1 MIEGKITR
9 VSGPIVYAEGLDGCG
24 LYDVV
29 DVGEKRLI
37 GEIIR
42 QNKGNATIQVYEED
56 TGLHLGEKVVCTERP
71 LSLRLG
77 PGLVG
82 NIYDGIQRPL
92 KDMYDAS
99 GAFLL
104 PGERTEPLDVKKVWH
119 FEAADGVEK
128 DCAIKPGFV
137 LGTVKETESITQKIM
152 VAPDIRG
159 RVLKTFKGSGDYTV
173 DEVIGVTELDEE
185 IRLSHY
191 WAVRKPRPYAQKL
204 GVSEPLITGQRVI
217 DVFFPLSKGGTAAIP
232 GGFGTGKTMTKH
244 AIAKW
249 CDADLIVYIGCGER
263 GNEMTEVLSEFP
275 ELIDPRTGRSIMERT
290 ILIANTSNMP
300 VAAREVSLYSG
311 ITLAEYFRDMGMHVA
326 IMADSTS
333 RWAEALR
340 ELSGRMEEMPA
351 EEGFPAYLPTR
362 LASFYERAG
371 RVVSLEGQEGSV
383 SIIGAVSPPGGD
395 FSEPVTQHT
404 KRFIRCFWALDRELA
419 NARHYPAIGWID
431 SYSEYADEVKDW
443 WEINNPL
450 WGTLRLEAI
459 NLLKNENRLQQI
471 VRLIGPD
478 ALPDSERLVLKVAD
492 MIKNGFLQ
500 QNAYDDIDKYCST
513 EKQIAILELI
523 MDYFKYAL
531 ACIKAGAPL
540 VKLSTLPVCDEI
552 VRIKMVYRND
562 EMDKIA
568 KVRDNLHAQ
577 IGEVERTY
585 SVRNTNV

>member
-92 KDMYDAS
+92 QDMYEAS

-119 FEAADGVEK
+119 FDAAEGIEK
-128 DCAIKPGFV
+128 GSAIKPGFV

-152 VAPDIRG
+152 VPPDVRG
-159 RVLKTFKGSGDYTV
+159 RSLKTFKGSGDYTV
-173 DEVIGVTELDEE
+173 DDVIATTEFDEE
-185 IRLSHY
+185 IRLAHY

-232 GGFGTGKTMTKH
+232 GGFGTGKTMTQH

-371 RVVSLEGQEGSV
+371 RVTSLEGQEGSV

-443 WEINNPL
+443 WELNNSL
-450 WGTLRLEAI
+450 WQTLRIEAI

-500 QNAYDDIDKYCST
+500 QNAYDDIDKYCSP

-523 MDYFKYAL
+523 MDYFKLAL

-540 VKLSTLPVCDEI
+540 VKVASLPVCDEI

-562 EMDKIA
+562 EMDKIE

-577 IGEVERTY
+577 IGEIERTY
-585 SVRNTNV
+585 SVRNANV

>member
-9 VSGPIVYAEGLDGCG
+9 ISGPIVFAEGLDGCG

-29 DVGEKRLI
+29 DVGEKKLI

-56 TGLHLGEKVVCTERP
+56 TGMHIGEKVVCQQRP

-82 NIYDGIQRPL
+82 TIYDGIQRPL
-92 KDMYDAS
+92 KAMAEHS

-104 PGERTEPLDVKKVWH
+104 PGERTEPLDTKKIWH
-119 FEAADGVEK
+119 FDSLAEIKAG
-128 DCAIKPGFV
+128 CPLKPGLV
-137 LGTVKETESITQKIM
+137 LGTVKETESVTQKIM
-152 VAPDIRG
+152 VSPAVRG

-173 DEVIGVTELDEE
+173 DDVIGTTEFDEE
-185 IRLSHY
+185 IKLSQY
-191 WAVRKPRPYAQKL
+191 WPVRQPRPYADKL
-204 GVSEPLITGQRVI
+204 EVSEPLITGQRVI

-232 GGFGTGKTMTKH
+232 GGFGTGKTMTQH

-263 GNEMTEVLSEFP
+263 GNEMTEVLTEFP
-275 ELIDPRTGRSIMERT
+275 ELVDPRTGRSIMERT

-311 ITLAEYFRDMGMHVA
+311 ITLAEYYRDMGLHVA

-371 RVVSLEGQEGSV
+371 RVVSLEGEEGSV
-383 SIIGAVSPPGGD
+383 SVIGAVSPPGGD

-404 KRFIRCFWALDRELA
+404 KRFIRCFWALDRDLA
-419 NARHYPAIGWID
+419 NARHYPAIGWIN
-431 SYSEYADEVKDW
+431 SYSEYAAEVREW
-443 WEINNPL
+443 WEKHNPV
-450 WGTLRLEAI
+450 WWTVRTEALE
-459 NLLKNENRLQQI
+459 LLKREDRLQSI

-478 ALPDSERLVLKVAD
+478 SLASSDQLVLKVSD

-500 QNAYDDIDKYCST
+500 QNAFDNVDMYCSS
-513 EKQIAILELI
+513 EKQIMIIQLI
-523 MDYFKYAL
+523 MDFYKRAL
-531 ACIKAGAPL
+531 ALVKSGCPL
-540 VKLSTLPVCDEI
+540 VKINSMAAADEI
-552 VRIKMVYRND
+552 VRIKMVVPND
-562 EMDKIA
+562 RLE
-568 KVRDNLHAQ
+568 Q
-577 IGEVERTY
+577 ISEIRGRMNSQFAELESIY
-585 SVRNTNV
+585 SKASAF

>member
-9 VSGPIVYAEGLDGCG
+9 ISGPIVFAEGLDGCG

-29 DVGEKRLI
+29 DVGEKKLI

-56 TGLHLGEKVVCTERP
+56 TGMHIGEKVVCQQRP

-82 NIYDGIQRPL
+82 TIYDGIQRPL
-92 KDMYDAS
+92 KAMAEHS

-104 PGERTEPLDVKKVWH
+104 PGERTEPLDTKKIWH
-119 FEAADGVEK
+119 FDSLAEIKAG
-128 DCAIKPGFV
+128 CPLKPGLV
-137 LGTVKETESITQKIM
+137 LGTVKETESVTQKIM
-152 VAPDIRG
+152 VSPAVRG

-173 DEVIGVTELDEE
+173 DDVIGTTEFDEE
-185 IRLSHY
+185 IKLSQY
-191 WAVRKPRPYAQKL
+191 WPVRQPRPYADKL
-204 GVSEPLITGQRVI
+204 EVSEPLITGQRVI

-232 GGFGTGKTMTKH
+232 GGFGTGKTMTQH

-263 GNEMTEVLSEFP
+263 GNEMTEVLTEFP
-275 ELIDPRTGRSIMERT
+275 ELVDPRTGRSIMERT

-311 ITLAEYFRDMGMHVA
+311 ITLAEYYRDMGLHVA

-371 RVVSLEGQEGSV
+371 RVVSLEGEEGSV
-383 SIIGAVSPPGGD
+383 SVIGAVSPPGGD

-404 KRFIRCFWALDRELA
+404 KRFIRCFWALDRDLA
-419 NARHYPAIGWID
+419 NARHYPAIGWIN
-431 SYSEYADEVKDW
+431 SYSEYAAEVREW
-443 WEINNPL
+443 WEKHNPV
-450 WGTLRLEAI
+450 WWTVRTEALE
-459 NLLKNENRLQQI
+459 LLKREDRLQSI

-478 ALPDSERLVLKVAD
+478 SLASSDQLVLKVSD

-500 QNAYDDIDKYCST
+500 QNAFDDVDMYCSS
-513 EKQIAILELI
+513 EKQIMIIQLI
-523 MDYFKYAL
+523 MDFYKRAL
-531 ACIKAGAPL
+531 ALVKSGCPL
-540 VKLSTLPVCDEI
+540 VKINSMAAADEI
-552 VRIKMVYRND
+552 VRIKMVVPND
-562 EMDKIA
+562 RLEQIA
-568 KVRDNLHAQ
+568 EIRGRMNSQFAELES
-577 IGEVERTY
+577 IY
-585 SVRNTNV
+585 SKALAF